1 MTGAFPLSLAS
12 ALRSELAHSDLHGVY
27 SLDYRTTHLATS
39 IPASPTPSARA
50 FASLPSP
57 PPSTSTS
64 SQSLSTAYP
73 DASASTTSRHSRR
86 SKHRQRSESS
96 TLQGSSVYAQED
108 LPGVWPIEG
117 WRQLSGYVF
126 AASIGIGVR
135 LVSLFS
141 STWRAGKHWAGGLV
155 TDGRL
160 ARRLSLERSSR
171 PSSWA
176 FAGANT
182 CMLVAQELSPSV
194 ANPPAR
200 VSRGCDLD
208 LFSPVLHS
216 FSSRSFRTSPSPSF
230 VSVWCSPLFSSP
242 CPFGVVVSPPRS
254 AVSVAPFV
262 PPRLDRRPVFRLRLC
277 RQLQC
282 VHIHSV
288 RLSQLGAAAC
298 DEGCGGSGGSSGA
311 SRGGEG
317 LIGSPSISLP
327 RIGTLVDPLARPAL
341 TATVA
346 TQAAMSAPSS
356 SRPRASGRASSS
368 LSAAR
373 LVALVAL
380 AGSAQQVHAAY
391 SLTRAYSGSSFLDGW
406 SFYGARAP
414 SLDSPLFGRP
424 VDASTSRPPTYADL
438 RPDSHHRQL

>member
-1 MTGAFPLSLAS
+1 M
-12 ALRSELAHSDLHGVY
+12 RSELAHSDLHGVY

-208 LFSPVLHS
+208 LFSPVLLS

-317 LIGSPSISLP
+317 LIGSPSTFVPLSPSHWHLGGP
-327 RIGTLVDPLARPAL
+327 SCAPCTHRHSRNTGRHVRTLVVARSRIRTRFLVPLRSTPRRPRRPRRIRSAGPRSLQSHEGLLWQLVPRRLVLLRCARPL
-341 TATVA
+341 SRFPIVW
-346 TQAAMSAPSS
+346 PPRRRVDESS
-356 SRPRASGRASSS
+356 
-368 LSAAR
+368 
-373 LVALVAL
+373 
-380 AGSAQQVHAAY
+380 
-391 SLTRAYSGSSFLDGW
+391 TNIC
-406 SFYGARAP
+406 
-414 SLDSPLFGRP
+414 
-424 VDASTSRPPTYADL
+424 
-438 RPDSHHRQL
+438 